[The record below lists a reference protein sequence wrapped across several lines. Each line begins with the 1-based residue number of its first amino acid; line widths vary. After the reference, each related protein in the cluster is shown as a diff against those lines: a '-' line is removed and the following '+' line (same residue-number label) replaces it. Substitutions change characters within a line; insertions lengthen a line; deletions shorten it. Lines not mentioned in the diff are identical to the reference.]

1 MIAFLI
7 GLLTGFLMCIPIG
20 PLNVW
25 VIQTVIRKSALKAI
39 LIAVGGSAMDIV
51 YFYAILNGLTFV
63 EIPASWNQGLKI
75 AGIALIIVLGIKELL
90 SPPHPEELDVL
101 KKPAG
106 VGIGKLSGYFLL
118 GVVIYTSNPTLIITM
133 TGLATFIKSLLLFEM
148 NQLNIFLLSFAL
160 GLGSLS
166 WFCFLAFFV
175 KKHEET
181 IRSKYLKKFS
191 TISGVLMIL
200 LGLMMGFNL

>member
-7 GLLTGFLMCIPIG
+7 GLFTGFLMCIPIG

-25 VIQTVIRKSALKAI
+25 VIQTVIRKSAFKAI
-39 LIAVGGSAMDIV
+39 LIALGGSAMDVV
-51 YFYAILNGLTFV
+51 YFYAILSGLTFV

-75 AGIALIIVLGIKELL
+75 AGIILIIILGIKELL
-90 SPPHPEELDVL
+90 SPPHPEEIEAL
-101 KKPAG
+101 KKPANI
-106 VGIGKLSGYFLL
+106 GIGKLSGYFLL

-133 TGLATFIKSLLLFEM
+133 TGLATFIKSLLIFEM

-166 WFCFLAFFV
+166 WFCFLALFV
-175 KKHEET
+175 KKYEET